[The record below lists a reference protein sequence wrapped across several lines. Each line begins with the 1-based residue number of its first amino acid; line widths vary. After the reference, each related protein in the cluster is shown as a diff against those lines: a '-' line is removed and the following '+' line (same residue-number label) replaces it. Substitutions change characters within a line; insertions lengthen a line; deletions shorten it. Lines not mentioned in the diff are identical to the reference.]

1 MYTMQLSFSDM
12 LHGMSVFAAMNAIN
26 KYVPSQLLSSD
37 IRLSALMEL
46 HKMQSSDIKFRILR
60 ELDIMPLPDRIRA
73 ITELATGQSSD
84 KNSIFAK
91 YKDIRMSEV
100 FDMFKKCLQKQP
112 MLEEER
118 KNFSN
123 KFSNKFG
130 RRNPRIFW
138 RYYNQGKLETHIE
151 DFIREEQLKERMPE
165 YLAKQAKEL
174 EPERESLKK
183 INPELA
189 DDLFFLFNNLNIRHN
204 NVAEGTTNYRKFV
217 AKMGEDELCKW
228 YSLIQEMVCY
238 ANHLLEKPVLQE
250 PPPKFQQIYY
260 DNKEKIKNLKRNI
273 KRLK

>member
-1 MYTMQLSFSDM
+1 MYTMQLSVSDM
-12 LHGMSVFAAMNAIN
+12 LHGMSVFVAMNAID

-60 ELDIMPLPDRIRA
+60 ELDIMPLSDRIRA

-91 YKDIRMSEV
+91 YKDIRMSEI
-100 FDMFKKCLQKQP
+100 FDMFEKYLQKQAIS
-112 MLEEER
+112 EEER

-123 KFSNKFG
+123 KFSNEFSNKFG

-138 RYYNQGKLETHIE
+138 RYYNQGKLETHMKQ
-151 DFIREEQLKERMPE
+151 FILEERMPE
-165 YLAKQAKEL
+165 RLAKQAKEL
-174 EPERESLKK
+174 EPKRKSLEK

-217 AKMGEDELCKW
+217 AKMGKDELCEW
-228 YSLIQEMVCY
+228 YHLIQEMVCY
-238 ANHLLEKPVLQE
+238 AKLLLKKCVLQE
-250 PPPKFQQIYY
+250 SPPKSQQIYY

-273 KRLK
+273 KRWK

>member
-1 MYTMQLSFSDM
+1 MQLSVSDM

-26 KYVPSQLLSSD
+26 KYVPSKLLSSD

-46 HKMQSSDIKFRILR
+46 HKMQSSDIRLRILR
-60 ELDIMPLPDRIRA
+60 ELDIMPLPDRILA
-73 ITELATGQSSD
+73 IKELATGQSSD

-100 FDMFKKCLQKQP
+100 VDMFKKYLQKQE
-112 MLEEER
+112 MFFEEER

-123 KFSNKFG
+123 KFG
-130 RRNPRIFW
+130 GHHPRTLW
-138 RYYNQGKLETHIE
+138 RYYNQGKLETHMKH
-151 DFIREEQLKERMPE
+151 FIRKEQLKERMPE

-174 EPERESLKK
+174 EPKRKSLEK

-217 AKMGEDELCKW
+217 AKMGKDELCEW
-228 YSLIQEMVCY
+228 YHLIQEWYVTQNFCWRNMYCRS
-238 ANHLLEKPVLQE
+238 HLRSL
-250 PPPKFQQIYY
+250 
-260 DNKEKIKNLKRNI
+260 NKYTLITKKR
-273 KRLK
+273 